1 MLSIGPKKITCA
13 EKMSI
18 KILIIFFVIIVTAFG
33 CAKEGSISIGG
44 KGDSASTGNSSGSAV
59 SVSSVQ
65 VVNERFIIRGTNLK
79 NVKSAKITGP
89 SGTNKTFVIESQTND
104 QLVAFIGALP
114 SLQIIAES
122 TYQLLMNTADAQTV
136 YPIVFT
142 IPVGGVTNSKIA
154 PGAVTGDKIA
164 NGTVTLNKISGTG
177 ANDGDVIKW
186 DSANQLWY
194 PAPDESGG
202 GGGGGGG
209 ISAISL
215 GNGIV
220 GSGGTILTTGM
231 ISVNTGTGAGQ
242 IQALDSS
249 GDLEL
254 IKNLKINSTGALKF
268 PHTSREF
275 RIYNDGTLR
284 FFELGQGDRMTIDG
298 DGDVTIPGDVQ
309 VGGGFAIGTQNFP
322 TADGSS
328 GQFLKTNGGGVLTW
342 ADISGS
348 AVTSISATAP
358 IAVTGVATAP
368 VISINDSGV
377 VSGTYT
383 KVAVSSKGLVTSA
396 GVLTASDMPTSIDAT
411 RIATGVVDNAEFIY
425 LDGVTSAIQTQL
437 NNKQPLDADLTQI
450 AGLTPTDNYFL
461 VGNGANWTAE
471 DPATARGSMGLGT
484 MAVQNSNSV
493 AISGGAITGGAI
505 SGVTINNSVIGG
517 TTPVAGTFTTATATS
532 VVAGTVK
539 SDIG

>member
-1 MLSIGPKKITCA
+1 MLSIGPKKNYRV
-13 EKMSI
+13 ENMSI
-18 KILIIFFVIIVTAFG
+18 KILSAFIVIILTAFG
-33 CAKEGSISIGG
+33 CAKEGSISISD
-44 KGDSASTGNSSGSAV
+44 KTDSSSTGNTSGAV

-164 NGTVTLNKISGTG
+164 NGTVTLSKISGTG

-194 PAPDESGG
+194 PAPDDSGG

-209 ISAISL
+209 ISAITL
-215 GNGIV
+215 GAGIV

-231 ISVNTGTGAGQ
+231 ISVNMGTGAGQ

-275 RIYNDGTLR
+275 RIYNDGSFR
-284 FFELGQGDRMTIDG
+284 FYEVGVGSRMIIDG
-298 DGDVTIPGDVQ
+298 AGTVTIPGSLN
-309 VGGGFAIGTQNFP
+309 VGGGFAVGNQNFP
-322 TADGSS
+322 SADGSS

-368 VISINDSGV
+368 VVSINDSGV
-377 VSGTYT
+377 LSGTYT
-383 KVAVSSKGLVTSA
+383 KVTVSSKGLVTAA
-396 GVLTASDMPTSIDAT
+396 GVLSASDMPINIDAT
-411 RIATGVVDNAEFIY
+411 RIGTGVVDNAEYSY
-425 LDGVTSAIQTQL
+425 LNNATSEIQTQL

-450 AGLTPTDNYFL
+450 ASLTPTDNYFL